1 MARQQPLLNIPS
13 FLLEDNVVNRRI
25 VLLSALGSF
34 FGGLAVGALGM
45 NLFHPVPTSPYV
57 DQAESPVRGLSAQE
71 IDDLLNGRGAGY
83 ARTAELNSYPG
94 PRHVLDLKQELSLSP
109 SQAAAIDTVFEDM
122 QGEAQRI
129 GKLIVDK
136 EASLSRAFAAEAIA
150 PEILGQRTQD
160 LAALY
165 GELRT
170 THLEAHLD
178 ITPLLSAE
186 QIERYDELR
195 GYTGSSSG
203 TPSTNSPHQ
212 H

>member
-1 MARQQPLLNIPS
+1 MARQQPLLSIPS
-13 FLLEDNVVNRRI
+13 FLLEDNVVNRWI

-45 NLFHPVPTSPYV
+45 NLFHPAPTSPYV

-109 SQAAAIDTVFEDM
+109 SQAAAIDVVFKDM
-122 QGEAQRI
+122 HSEAQRI
-129 GKLIVDK
+129 GKLIVDQ
-136 EASLSRAFAAEAIA
+136 EAALSRAFAAEAIA
-150 PEILGQRTQD
+150 PETLDQRTQD

-186 QIERYDELR
+186 QIERYDQLR
-195 GYTGSSSG
+195 GYTGSSSD
-203 TPSTNSPHQ
+203 TPSTNSHQ